1 MRKKVL
7 GKVMQA
13 CEVQRER
20 LRNLGVS
27 FVVHDLSIYCQNGE
41 IEILIDVC
49 TSNPIAKLDG
59 MQIIYLYKSIDGSDS
74 FEVSEYQVNNQPDV
88 MYVYGF
94 HKTLKAATT
103 SLLKG
108 NHRHFKRKPVQ
119 VWK

>member
-7 GKVMQA
+7 EKVMQA
-13 CEVQRER
+13 CEVQHER
-20 LRNLGVS
+20 FRNLGVS
-27 FVVHDLSIYCQNGE
+27 FVIHDLSMYNHE
-41 IEILIDVC
+41 DIELLIDVH
-49 TSNPIAKLDG
+49 TSKPSSKLDG
-59 MQIIYLYKSIDGSDS
+59 MQIIYMCKSIDGSDS

-94 HKTLKAATT
+94 YKTLKAATT

-108 NHRHFKRKPVQ
+108 NHRHCKRKPVL

>member
-20 LRNLGVS
+20 LRNLGIS
-27 FVVHDLSIYCQNGE
+27 FVVHDLSMYNNE
-41 IEILIDVC
+41 DVELLIEV
-49 TSNPIAKLDG
+49 NPSKPTPKLDG

-108 NHRHFKRKPVQ
+108 NHRHFKRKSVQ
-119 VWK
+119 IWK